1 MNQYVVRLPLVV
13 IFPVLSVWFMGGG
26 NGEGILLGWDGGLV
40 MDRFLITVDVLCE
53 GFPMIQGLVVDID
66 ITIM

>member
-1 MNQYVVRLPLVV
+1 MNQYVVRLPLVL
-13 IFPVLSVWFMGGG
+13 ILPVLSVWFMGGG

-53 GFPMIQGLVVDID
+53 GLPMIQGLVADIE